1 MRYLDVDGRRVSLIG
16 LGCWQF
22 GGREWGYGKEFD
34 EADCAAIVRRAI
46 ALGVTLIDT
55 AEMYGGGESER
66 ILGRT
71 LRGDEDVFLATKY
84 MPWMPLP
91 WVLARHCSR
100 SLSRL
105 ARAKVSLYQMHWP
118 NPIVPLRVQMA
129 GMRRVLDTGR
139 VDHAGVSN
147 YSLRRWRAADRVLGR
162 PVLSNQVRY
171 NLLQRNAERRLIP
184 FAQRENRLVIAY
196 SPLAQGAL
204 SGRYSAQNLPAGV
217 RRVNGLFTPA
227 NLERARPLIDA
238 LRDVGGRHGLT
249 PSQVALAYVI
259 AQPRTVAIP
268 GAKSIA
274 QLEANVAAADVELSD
289 TELSHL
295 RGAADGFRRAR
306 VRSAPQFLSG
316 LVARRR

>member
-1 MRYLDVDGRRVSLIG
+1 MRYLDVDRRRVSLIG

-22 GGREWGYGKEFD
+22 GASEWGYGKEFD
-34 EADCAAIVRRAI
+34 EADCAAIVQRAI

-55 AEMYGGGESER
+55 AEVYGGGASER
-66 ILGRT
+66 ILGRA
-71 LRGDEDVFLATKY
+71 LRGDEDVFVASKF
-84 MPWMPLP
+84 MPLMPLP
-91 WVLARHCSR
+91 RVLFKHCSR
-100 SLSRL
+100 SLGRL
-105 ARAKVSLYQMHWP
+105 AMARLALYQMHWP
-118 NPIVPLRVQMA
+118 NPVVPLRVQMA
-129 GMRRVLDTGR
+129 GMRRVLDAGIAE
-139 VDHAGVSN
+139 HAGVSN
-147 YSLRRWRAADRVLGR
+147 YSLRRWKAADAALGR

-171 NLLQRNAERRLIP
+171 NLLQRGAERQLIP
-184 FAQRENRLVIAY
+184 FAQQENRVVIAY

-227 NLERARPLIDA
+227 NLERAQPLIDA
-238 LRDVGGRHGLT
+238 LRDVGARHGLT

-274 QLEANVAAADVELSD
+274 QLEANVAAADVELSES
-289 TELSHL
+289 ELSDL
-295 RGAADGFRRAR
+295 RSAAGGFRPAR